1 MEEQSWV
8 SGSGDKDLIG
18 LLNEINDL
26 SGKLNQKLEELQN
39 FEFEA
44 EVIEGLRKNSG
55 VAQ

>member
-8 SGSGDKDLIG
+8 SGSGDRDLIG

-44 EVIEGLRKNSG
+44 EVIEELKKSSG
-55 VAQ
+55 VAR